1 MSKQTYQKWW
11 IFFHLVIKKFFIKS
25 TNGHRSCLVESTV
38 DLGHTQTWAV
48 VWAAWHWG
56 SHIEFQS
63 PSGILGVHLLTLN
76 WSQYK
81 GHRKSLVQLLTHNRP
96 SAIVVQSLS
105 HVQLFVTPWTILCS
119 RGFPGKNTGVG
130 CHSLFWG
137 IFPNQGLNPG
147 LLHWRQILYYLRHQE
162 PACQRM
168 RHNRLEFNPWVG
180 KIPWRRAWQPN
191 PVFFPG
197 KSNGQKSLM
206 GYNP

>member
-105 HVQLFVTPWTILCS
+105 HVQLFVTPWTAAHQASLSFTNSWSLLKLMSIKLVMPS
-119 RGFPGKNTGVG
+119 TISSSVG
-130 CHSLFWG
+130 PFSLLPS
-137 IFPNQGLNPG
+137 IFPSIRIFTKESAQQLLAIILITIFILIIVVTIIIVYERWSKQGD
-147 LLHWRQILYYLRHQE
+147 Y
-162 PACQRM
+162 
-168 RHNRLEFNPWVG
+168 EFWNVH
-180 KIPWRRAWQPN
+180 
-191 PVFFPG
+191 
-197 KSNGQKSLM
+197 
-206 GYNP
+206 

>member
-1 MSKQTYQKWW
+1 MSKLTYQKWW

-81 GHRKSLVQLLTHNRP
+81 GHRKSLVQLLTYNRP

-105 HVQLFVTPWTILCS
+105 HVQLFVTPWTAAHQASLSFTNSWSLLIAPRPSRPPHLRKQPLASSCS
-119 RGFPGKNTGVG
+119 GLSPG
-130 CHSLFWG
+130 S
-137 IFPNQGLNPG
+137 
-147 LLHWRQILYYLRHQE
+147 
-162 PACQRM
+162 
-168 RHNRLEFNPWVG
+168 
-180 KIPWRRAWQPN
+180 
-191 PVFFPG
+191 
-197 KSNGQKSLM
+197 SLM
-206 GYNP
+206 WPTLSLVPAGWHDPFSIS